1 MLYSKFGIEIEF
13 TGITRQEAAVV
24 VSKYF
29 DCGYDRTHDYY
40 DTYTVTPSDG
50 RTWKLMY
57 DSSITCRK
65 REGRRSRPAGSEYA
79 CELVSPILTYREDI
93 GVLQDIVRRLR

>member
-29 DCGYDRTHDYY
+29 DCGYDR
-40 DTYTVTPSDG
+40 P
-50 RTWKLMY
+50 M
-57 DSSITCRK
+57 ITTI
-65 REGRRSRPAGSEYA
+65 
-79 CELVSPILTYREDI
+79 PIP
-93 GVLQDIVRRLR
+93 